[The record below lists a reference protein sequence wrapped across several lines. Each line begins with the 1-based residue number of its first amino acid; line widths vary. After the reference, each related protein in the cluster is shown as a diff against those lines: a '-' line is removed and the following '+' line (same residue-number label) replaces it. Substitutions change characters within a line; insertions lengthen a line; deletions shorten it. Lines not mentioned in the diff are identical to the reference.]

1 MKRTIM
7 NLGFGVF
14 IIREDVIG
22 IYDVD
27 GATTMKRMTSKTNSP
42 FPNQVLNNLN
52 GRGCKSYVETPFH
65 IYLCAYPV
73 EVLLEEYLNEHT
85 DEVGKI
91 RDYIDS
97 EEYLHDVENNKY
109 AKYKAMYADKIEAAK
124 KKMYEAAKL
133 QAVTS
138 GRRNL

>member
-1 MKRTIM
+1 MRREMM
-7 NLGFGVF
+7 NIGFGVY
-14 IIREDVIG
+14 IVKDDIIG

-27 GATTMKRMTSKTNSP
+27 GKSTMKRMSNKNNAP

-73 EVLLEEYLNEHT
+73 EVLLEEYTNNHT
-85 DEVGKI
+85 EEVGKI

-97 EEYLHDVENNKY
+97 EEYLTDVVNNKY
-109 AKYKAMYADKIEAAK
+109 ARYKEIYSEKIKEAKDRMYNQAKEIGQAIE
-124 KKMYEAAKL
+124 
-133 QAVTS
+133 
-138 GRRNL
+138 RREL